1 LDAVSKDIFM
11 TSLYITTNKE
21 ELDLPLIHRYLSEQS
36 TWAIGLP
43 YALLQ
48 RAVSNSLCFGGF
60 LSGRQVAFARVVT
73 DKATF
78 ANLLDVFVLPEHRG
92 NGYGKQLMEAILQHP
107 DLQGLRRFTL
117 ATSDTHG
124 LYAKYGFTAPGRPET
139 LMERYYPNCY
149 VC

>member
-1 LDAVSKDIFM
+1 M

-60 LSGRQVAFARVVT
+60 LGGRQIAFARVVT

-92 NGYGKQLMEAILQHP
+92 NGFGKQMMEAILQHP

>member
-1 LDAVSKDIFM
+1 M
-11 TSLYITTNKE
+11 TSLYITTNRE

-60 LSGRQVAFARVVT
+60 LGGRQIAFARVVT

-92 NGYGKQLMEAILQHP
+92 NGFGKQMMEAILQHP

>member
-1 LDAVSKDIFM
+1 M
-11 TSLYITTNKE
+11 TSLYITTNRE

-60 LSGRQVAFARVVT
+60 LNGRQVAFARVVT

-78 ANLLDVFVLPEHRG
+78 ANLLDVFVLPEQRG
-92 NGYGKQLMEAILQHP
+92 NGYGRQLMEAILSHP